1 MTKCVHLNMENS
13 ITWGIIGCGNVTEM
27 KSGPAFNKVPGS
39 RLHAVM
45 RRDAALA
52 KDYAQRHGVPVW
64 YSNTDDLLNDSVI
77 NAIYIATPPK
87 FHEEYTIAAL
97 EKGKMVYVE
106 KPVTL
111 DSASCIR
118 MMEAQ
123 ARCHGKVVVAHYR
136 RALPMFN
143 HIRQLVEKQA
153 VGRIKLIKLT
163 MFKPNDHV
171 PANLQ
176 AVNWRV
182 DPQLAGGGY
191 FYDLAPHQLDIIQY
205 IFGIPEKVAGLSA
218 RQAGIYPAEDAVVCQ
233 FQLPG
238 DIQFQGSWNFSMSS
252 LMREDS
258 CQLIGEN
265 GYIQFPF
272 FGQEVRVVTDQDVQ
286 HLPFQHPQHIQ
297 QPMIEKVVNHFL
309 GKADNPC
316 PLEEAIHSLKV
327 METCVGR

>member
-1 MTKCVHLNMENS
+1 MEKI

-52 KDYAQRHGVPVW
+52 EDYAQRHGVPVW
-64 YSNTDDLLNDSVI
+64 YSDAEALLNDPAI
-77 NAIYIATPPK
+77 NAVYIATPPK

-106 KPVTL
+106 KPVTT
-111 DSASCIR
+111 DVASCQR
-118 MMEAQ
+118 MMDAQ
-123 ARCHGKVVVAHYR
+123 DRCNGKVVVAHYR

-143 HIRQLVEKQA
+143 HIRQLVEEQA
-153 VGRIKLIKLT
+153 VGRIKLIRLT

-176 AVNWRV
+176 TANWRV

-205 IFGIPEKVAGLSA
+205 IFGSALSYAGVAANQSRL
-218 RQAGIYPAEDAVVCQ
+218 YPAEDAVSCLMQ
-233 FQLPG
+233 FPG
-238 DIQFQGSWNFSMSS
+238 NILFQGDWNFSMPE
-252 LMREDS
+252 LLREDS

-272 FGQEVRVVTDQDVQ
+272 FGQEVRVVTDSGVQ

-297 QPMIEKVVNHFL
+297 QPMIARVVDHFL
-309 GKADNPC
+309 GKSDNPC
-316 PLEEAIHSLKV
+316 PLSDAIQSLDV
-327 METCVGR
+327 METCVYGVQEA